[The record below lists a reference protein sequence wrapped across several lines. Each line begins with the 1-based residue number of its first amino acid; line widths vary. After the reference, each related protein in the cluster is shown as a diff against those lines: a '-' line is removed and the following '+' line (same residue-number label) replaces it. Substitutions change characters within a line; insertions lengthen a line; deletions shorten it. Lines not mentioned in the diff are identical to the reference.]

1 MIAFSRFGWREGE
14 IVEVS
19 EQVLFPTSLFQIPDF
34 GVKSGITCRI
44 LRRNREFVL
53 NIRTFAAQSE
63 ELRYGKAKTDSGW
76 GGIKHRL
83 PHKGK
88 EKGKNKG
95 RSVHRTPFF
104 VWGTPLMLWYVE
116 L

>member
-1 MIAFSRFGWREGE
+1 MIAFSLFGWREGE

-19 EQVLFPTSLFQIPDF
+19 ESVLFPTFLLQIPDF
-34 GVKSGITCRI
+34 GVKSGIACRI

-53 NIRTFAAQSE
+53 NIRIFAAQSE
-63 ELRYGKAKTDSGW
+63 ELRYDKAKTDSGW

-88 EKGKNKG
+88 EKGINKG
-95 RSVHRTPFF
+95 RSVQRTPFF
-104 VWGTPLMLWYVE
+104 VRETPLMIRYVE

>member
-19 EQVLFPTSLFQIPDF
+19 EQVLFPTSLFQILDF
-34 GVKSGITCRI
+34 GVKFGMQFPI
-44 LRRNREFVL
+44 LRRNREFAL
-53 NIRTFAAQSE
+53 NIRIFAVGME
-63 ELRYGKAKTDSGW
+63 ELRYGKAKTDSRW

-88 EKGKNKG
+88 EKGINKG
-95 RSVHRTPFF
+95 RSVQRTPFF
-104 VWGTPLMLWYVE
+104 VRETPLMTRYVE